1 MLIYHKKATY
11 MITITNINACCQLKV
26 HIACFYVHV
35 QKPYFIL
42 VDKLLVVVFQ
52 NGCMPPTQ
60 SGKIPIV
67 GSF

>member
-35 QKPYFIL
+35 QKPYFIQYL
-42 VDKLLVVVFQ
+42 
-52 NGCMPPTQ
+52 G
-60 SGKIPIV
+60 
-67 GSF
+67 